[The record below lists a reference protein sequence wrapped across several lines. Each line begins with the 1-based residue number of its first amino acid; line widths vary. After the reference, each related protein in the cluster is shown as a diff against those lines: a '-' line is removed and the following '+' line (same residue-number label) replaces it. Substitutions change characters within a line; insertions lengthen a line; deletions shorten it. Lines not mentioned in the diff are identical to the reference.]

1 MIWNAGGDDVIT
13 TEGYNYYSYQQQ
25 LGLGGGQFVDHGL
38 GQAAELLHAP
48 APAGGSSGGHGD
60 DQDGSKKKAVNRKEI
75 ERQRR
80 KQMST
85 LHSSLISLLP
95 HHSLKGKRSMSDHM
109 GEAVNY
115 IKHLE
120 SNIGELSSK
129 RDKLKRSSSSS
140 AVDQQHSTNTTTDQ
154 QLAAGGSR
162 RRNGS
167 GSSVTVRPHS
177 AGVEVVT
184 SSDKGGGFELSRVV
198 EAVIQEGFDVT
209 SCVST
214 QRQARFYNTMQCQAS
229 AANSYID
236 LTALERKLN
245 HVLSYQ

>member
-1 MIWNAGGDDVIT
+1 
-13 TEGYNYYSYQQQ
+13 
-25 LGLGGGQFVDHGL
+25 
-38 GQAAELLHAP
+38 
-48 APAGGSSGGHGD
+48 
-60 DQDGSKKKAVNRKEI
+60 
-75 ERQRR
+75 
-80 KQMST
+80 MST

-140 AVDQQHSTNTTTDQ
+140 AVDQQQHSTNTT
-154 QLAAGGSR
+154 GGSR

-214 QRQARFYNTMQCQAS
+214 QRQARFYNTMQCQVRIS
-229 AANSYID
+229 
-236 LTALERKLN
+236 
-245 HVLSYQ
+245 

>member
-13 TEGYNYYSYQQQ
+13 AEGYNYYSYHHHQ
-25 LGLGGGQFVDHGL
+25 LEQGGGQFVDHGL

-48 APAGGSSGGHGD
+48 ALAAGGSSGGHGD
-60 DQDGSKKKAVNRKEI
+60 DQDGSKKKVNRKEI

-140 AVDQQHSTNTTTDQ
+140 AVDQQQHSTNTTDQ
-154 QLAAGGSR
+154 H
-162 RRNGS
+162 
-167 GSSVTVRPHS
+167 SVTVRPHS

-214 QRQARFYNTMQCQAS
+214 QRQARFYNTMQCQVRIS
-229 AANSYID
+229 
-236 LTALERKLN
+236 
-245 HVLSYQ
+245 